1 MKCED
6 VILIYTSF
14 IQLVY
19 IKNSYSLLHVNVKKI
34 IYIDLIIDIRAT
46 ETGDINYSNWA
57 F

>member
-6 VILIYTSF
+6 VILIYISF

-19 IKNSYSLLHVNVKKI
+19 IKNSYSLLLVNVKKI
-34 IYIDLIIDIRAT
+34 LYIDLIIDIRAT
-46 ETGDINYSNWA
+46 ETGDINYSDWA

>member
-6 VILIYTSF
+6 VILIYISF
-14 IQLVY
+14 IQSVY
-19 IKNSYSLLHVNVKKI
+19 IKNSYSLLLVNVKKI
-34 IYIDLIIDIRAT
+34 LYIDLIIDIGAT

>member
-34 IYIDLIIDIRAT
+34 LYIDLIIDIRAT
-46 ETGDINYSNWA
+46 ETGDISYSNWA

>member
-6 VILIYTSF
+6 VILIYISF

-34 IYIDLIIDIRAT
+34 LYIDLIIDIRAT
-46 ETGDINYSNWA
+46 ETGDISYSNWA